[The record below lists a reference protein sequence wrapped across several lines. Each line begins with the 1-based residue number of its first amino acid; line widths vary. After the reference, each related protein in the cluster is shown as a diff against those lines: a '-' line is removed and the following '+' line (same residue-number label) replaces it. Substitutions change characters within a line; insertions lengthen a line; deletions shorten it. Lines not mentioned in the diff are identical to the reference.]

1 MTSKQILTV
10 AQHVLQGRKID
21 QATRNSLINLAVATG
36 RPEGAARKASTM
48 RLAQWARG
56 YKSAI

>member
-1 MTSKQILTV
+1 MTAKQVLTT
-10 AQHVLQGRKID
+10 AQNVLRGCKID
-21 QATRNSLINLAVATG
+21 RGTRNSLIKLAVSAG
-36 RPEGAARKASTM
+36 RPEAAARKASTM